1 MRFVLPEL
9 QEAHCQQFTA
19 CSRVVTRDKSVKR
32 LFSRESTLVACV
44 KEGGLKRFARLCI
57 SKEGHVHLDL
67 ASPEYFAGGGVPKPK
82 HSWNRI
88 ESSLRRFVGHQIK
101 VQARALF
108 AVSLA
113 RLPESSVIRLL
124 SSVES
129 RMGVVSMKL
138 TGGTFAIA
146 GAPVQ
151 RIAWVVRRDM
161 KQVKIQLQLTQE
173 RTLREMYLADLFNL
187 LTKSFNV
194 LVTGNE
200 KN

>member
-1 MRFVLPEL
+1 
-9 QEAHCQQFTA
+9 
-19 CSRVVTRDKSVKR
+19 
-32 LFSRESTLVACV
+32 
-44 KEGGLKRFARLCI
+44 
-57 SKEGHVHLDL
+57 
-67 ASPEYFAGGGVPKPK
+67 
-82 HSWNRI
+82 
-88 ESSLRRFVGHQIK
+88 
-101 VQARALF
+101 
-108 AVSLA
+108 
-113 RLPESSVIRLL
+113 
-124 SSVES
+124 
-129 RMGVVSMKL
+129 MGVVSMKL

-173 RTLREMYLADLFNL
+173 RTLREMYLADLFDL